1 VKPLFGIFTHVTYRE
16 ILYCE
21 GQYALV
27 TSDERNFK
35 CLIDFSLTL
44 FRHNLYDDFFKLDC
58 MRRMSL

>member
-1 VKPLFGIFTHVTYRE
+1 VKPLLGIFIYRE

-35 CLIDFSLTL
+35 CLIDFSFTL

-58 MRRMSL
+58 M